1 MSRLVAAAAAAMV
14 AGLALAGCSSDAP
27 RNSAGQVTA
36 AASVDAFQVTL
47 GDCTGP
53 MKEGNIMSLQVLPC
67 DDAHYF
73 EAYARTELPDGD
85 YPGEDA
91 AQEEADTFCTAEFK
105 TFVGVATKDSSLDMF
120 YMYPLKESWAT
131 GDREVLCFAGLD
143 KGGLKG
149 SLKGTKK

>member
-91 AQEEADTFCTAEFK
+91 AQERPTPSARPSSRPSSGSPPRTRRWTGSTCTRSK
-105 TFVGVATKDSSLDMF
+105 SRGRRATAKCCASPASTRAA
-120 YMYPLKESWAT
+120 S
-131 GDREVLCFAGLD
+131 RVR
-143 KGGLKG
+143 
-149 SLKGTKK
+149 

>member
-1 MSRLVAAAAAAMV
+1 MKGL
-14 AGLALAGCSSDAP
+14 LALALLLAVAAGGRDA
-27 RNSAGQVTA
+27 
-36 AASVDAFQVTL
+36 L
-47 GDCTGP
+47 
-53 MKEGNIMSLQVLPC
+53 
-67 DDAHYF
+67 DDWI
-73 EAYARTELPDGD
+73 ARTELPDGD

-91 AQEEADTFCTAEFK
+91 AREKADTFCTSEFK

>member
-1 MSRLVAAAAAAMV
+1 MSRFAAVAVATLV
-14 AGLALAGCSSDAP
+14 AGLAFTGCSSDAP

-53 MKEGNIMSLQVLPC
+53 MKEGNILSLQVLPC
-67 DDAHYF
+67 DQAHYF

-85 YPGEDA
+85 YPGEQV
-91 AQEEADTFCTAEFK
+91 AQDKADTFCTAEFK
-105 TFVGVATKDSSLDMF
+105 TFVGVAAKDSSMGTF
-120 YMYPLKESWAT
+120 YMYPVKESWAT

-143 KGGLKG
+143 KGGIKG
-149 SLKGTKK
+149 SLKGSKK